1 MVGRRVLSG
10 VLAGVLLALAGC
22 TGGSA
27 GDPEP
32 AATSTAPP
40 PTPAELLETSATAMQ
55 SVQSAHFTIDVTG
68 ELPEL
73 VLNKGEGD
81 LTAAGDAQGSATI
94 KQFGQ
99 LVEVEFVLVGGE
111 LYLKAATGGFAQVPA
126 ALAGNVY
133 DPSVILDP
141 ESGVSAVLRGVQSP
155 VDAGTDGD
163 VRKISGTVPQGVA
176 AGLVP
181 GISTDVDGVFGI
193 DTTTDRLVDATF
205 SLDGSDG
212 RPATVGVTLS
222 DLDAPVTITAPG

>member
-1 MVGRRVLSG
+1 MVGRRLLSG

-22 TGGSA
+22 TSGSG

-40 PTPAELLETSATAMQ
+40 PTPAELLEDSAAAME
-55 SVQSAHFTIDVTG
+55 SVQTAHFTIEVSGD
-68 ELPEL
+68 LPEL
-73 VLNKGEGD
+73 ILNKGEGD

-111 LYLKAATGGFAQVPA
+111 LHLKAGTGGFAQVPA

-141 ESGVSAVLRGVQSP
+141 TSGVSAVLRGVQSP
-155 VDAGTDGD
+155 VDAGSDGN
-163 VRKISGTVPQGVA
+163 VRKVSGTVPQAVA

-181 GISTDVDGVFGI
+181 GITTDVDGVFGI
-193 DTTTDRLVDATF
+193 DTTNDRLVDATF
-205 SLDGSDG
+205 GLTGADGQ
-212 RPATVGVTLS
+212 PATVAVTLS
-222 DLDAPVTITAPG
+222 DLDAPVTVTAPG